1 MNIKAIET
9 KKSTRLIATV
19 IIAIIVFMIS
29 FVPVYAD
36 FGPKPSIT
44 ITIKNPPDDTYY
56 VALLHKAKPYHWHEE
71 EVDERYE
78 YYVDGYS
85 IFESPVGTNIKESN
99 AEGRYV
105 FSYMVPDTFKVLVV
119 TSDGKEYVSNEITA
133 FAFDSEC
140 IYDMST
146 GVLKENVITVRNVT
160 KVSVRFL
167 ICFVLTVAMEAF
179 VMLMF
184 SLTYHKNF
192 NYLLIINVITQILL
206 NVVTILTLKM
216 HLGGGRMNLIGW
228 LATEIA
234 IIIIE
239 SVYYCKRLK
248 HKDGEIHSVRN
259 VIYGVVA
266 NIFSLLI
273 EVPAFFIVSF
283 ITGI

>member
-1 MNIKAIET
+1 M
-9 KKSTRLIATV
+9 
-19 IIAIIVFMIS
+19 
-29 FVPVYAD
+29 
-36 FGPKPSIT
+36 
-44 ITIKNPPDDTYY
+44 
-56 VALLHKAKPYHWHEE
+56 
-71 EVDERYE
+71 
-78 YYVDGYS
+78 
-85 IFESPVGTNIKESN
+85 
-99 AEGRYV
+99 
-105 FSYMVPDTFKVLVV
+105 
-119 TSDGKEYVSNEITA
+119 
-133 FAFDSEC
+133 
-140 IYDMST
+140 
-146 GVLKENVITVRNVT
+146 ITVRNVT

-184 SLTYHKNF
+184 SLIYHKNF
-192 NYLLIINVITQILL
+192 NHLLIINVITQILL

-248 HKDGEIHSVRN
+248 HKDGEINSVRN

-266 NIFSLLI
+266 NIFSLLF
-273 EVPAFFIVSF
+273 EVTALFIVSF